1 MKMLLLDGY
10 GIDLRVDKAKLII
23 KHQTDLSNE
32 TIVYSPRKIDIDH
45 IVIYGRS
52 GEISFDAIRWL
63 MKHYVQVSFLN
74 WDGQLLTSMLYEKNI
89 GSEAKVEQYKQFT
102 NPIKRFENAKK
113 FIEGKFKQ
121 QQLVLDYLKER
132 YSIIDN
138 DFSKEVEL
146 FKNAKTI
153 QDILLSEG
161 RVASHYWKQIA
172 KIIPKEYEF
181 EGRKYKKE
189 AKGTGD
195 KVNCMFNYGYAIL
208 EAEVLKSINSIGLDR
223 HIGFLHERQVGKNSL
238 AYDLQEPF
246 RFLIDLAILDIIEN
260 KTIKDSDF
268 LRTENYNLRLKTSG
282 VKKIMDNINKYFNI
296 DVEYKKNKVNM
307 HYLILLKTRELSN
320 YLKTGKKLFFTDI
333 KFKIKRQDTEDIR
346 NKILNI
352 SYYKWMKA
360 GLSKGTLHYIK
371 QNIKENK
378 PFTLNKHI
386 ENKIINW

>member
-32 TIVYSPRKIDIDH
+32 TIVYSPRKIDIDQ

-121 QQLVLDYLKER
+121 QQFVLDYLKER

-146 FKNAKTI
+146 FKNAKT
-153 QDILLSEG
+153 
-161 RVASHYWKQIA
+161 
-172 KIIPKEYEF
+172 
-181 EGRKYKKE
+181 
-189 AKGTGD
+189 
-195 KVNCMFNYGYAIL
+195 
-208 EAEVLKSINSIGLDR
+208 
-223 HIGFLHERQVGKNSL
+223 
-238 AYDLQEPF
+238 
-246 RFLIDLAILDIIEN
+246 
-260 KTIKDSDF
+260 
-268 LRTENYNLRLKTSG
+268 
-282 VKKIMDNINKYFNI
+282 
-296 DVEYKKNKVNM
+296 
-307 HYLILLKTRELSN
+307 
-320 YLKTGKKLFFTDI
+320 
-333 KFKIKRQDTEDIR
+333 
-346 NKILNI
+346 
-352 SYYKWMKA
+352 
-360 GLSKGTLHYIK
+360 
-371 QNIKENK
+371 
-378 PFTLNKHI
+378 
-386 ENKIINW
+386 